1 MTLIVLTDLPDGD
14 VYGGPVDRCPMPLPA
29 DLVANM
35 ACPNGHAWA
44 DLTDNT
50 GVTLYQC
57 PIAESCGNHPMRAI
71 RLATLRHEHVLTS
84 VADELGAGI
93 VTAHDEPGGVVL
105 DVTHTADHAPLGVL
119 VDRAGRA
126 RVVDGPRRGL
136 WLHGRALSL
145 AVSLAA
151 AA

>member
-1 MTLIVLTDLPDGD
+1 MTSTVPANLS
-14 VYGGPVDRCPMPLPA
+14 DRA
-29 DLVANM
+29 A
-35 ACPNGHAWA
+35 
-44 DLTDNT
+44 T
-50 GVTLYQC
+50 
-57 PIAESCGNHPMRAI
+57 
-71 RLATLRHEHVLTS
+71 RLAALRRDHVLTS

-105 DVTHTADHAPLGVL
+105 DVAHTADTARLGVL

-136 WLHGRALSL
+136 WLRGRALTL
-145 AVSLAA
+145 ALSLAA